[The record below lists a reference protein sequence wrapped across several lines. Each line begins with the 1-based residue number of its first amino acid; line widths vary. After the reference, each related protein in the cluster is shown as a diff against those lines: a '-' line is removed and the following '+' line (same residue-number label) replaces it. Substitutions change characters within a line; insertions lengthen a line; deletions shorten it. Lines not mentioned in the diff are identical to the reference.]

1 MLLFGFS
8 TSISWFE
15 TLYFS
20 SSLSWEFSDDSS
32 ESDSSLS
39 DSLFDSSDT
48 LVDFFF
54 SFSSFSDFSD
64 SDIYSDESLSSSEE
78 SLVEVSED
86 SFSLFNSKNK
96 KRN

>member
-8 TSISWFE
+8 TASWFE
-15 TLYFS
+15 GFS
-20 SSLSWEFSDDSS
+20 SSLSWEFSDDS

-78 SLVEVSED
+78 SLVVVFED
-86 SFSLFNSKNK
+86 SFSLFNSKN
-96 KRN
+96 

>member
-8 TSISWFE
+8 TASWFE
-15 TLYFS
+15 VLYFS

-39 DSLFDSSDT
+39 DCFSLFDSSDT
-48 LVDFFF
+48 LIDFFF

-86 SFSLFNSKNK
+86 SFSLFNSKN
-96 KRN
+96 

>member
-8 TSISWFE
+8 VASWFE
-15 TLYFS
+15 ALYFS

-48 LVDFFF
+48 FVDFFF
-54 SFSSFSDFSD
+54 SLSFSDLPD
-64 SDIYSDESLSSSEE
+64 SDIYSDESLPSSEE
-78 SLVEVSED
+78 SVVEVSEE
-86 SFSLFNSKNK
+86 SFSLFNSKN
-96 KRN
+96 